1 MTNEPMPLQWALPTS
16 LEVPPDELQL
26 RLDFFSETIVMYQME
41 EGVITSRP
49 VSAVDISAAMTRDL
63 VLTSGLLPADT
74 LWWTRTREGTQIA
87 VWRKP
92 QLTRLALQ
100 VEAFKP
106 PERFHVPTPGLVFI
120 CHSRRP
126 PWVYAAKRRPRSNED
141 MLYHAPFY
149 NVFRNGRVCP
159 GTHDFP
165 EEVTDIPASF
175 FQSLFSHTGDSQER
189 SVRHPSSL
197 EALWKELD
205 GTKKYP
211 LDDLKPWGPVSRAQE
226 GRGL

>member
-1 MTNEPMPLQWALPTS
+1 MTNDPMPLQWALPAN

-26 RLDFFSETIVMYQME
+26 RLDFYSETIVMYRVE
-41 EGVITSRP
+41 EGVMSSRP
-49 VSAVDISAAMTRDL
+49 VSAVDIASAMTRDL

-74 LWWTRTREGTQIA
+74 LWWTRTREGNQIA
-87 VWRKP
+87 LWRKP

-106 PERFHVPTPGLVFI
+106 PERFHVPAPGLVFI

-126 PWVYAAKRRPRSNED
+126 PLVYAAKRRPRSNED

-149 NVFRNGRVCP
+149 NIFRDGRVCP

-165 EEVTDIPASF
+165 EEPALIPSSF
-175 FQSLFSHTGDSQER
+175 FESLFSLTGDTLDR
-189 SVRHPSSL
+189 STRHPNSL
-197 EALWKELD
+197 QALWEELD
-205 GTKKYP
+205 GKKKYP

-226 GRGL
+226 GRG